1 MKSLTHLNS
10 YKELHNH
17 FLNIKD
23 VHMRDLFREDQNRG
37 MRYFLETD
45 YLKLDYSKNRI
56 NDETLKL
63 LFNLA
68 NECSLKEKMIAMFK
82 GEKINTT
89 ENRAVLHTALRNKS
103 NHSIMIDDMDIMP
116 NVREVLTKMQN
127 FSDSLRSGA
136 WLGYTNQVI
145 TDIVNIGIG
154 GSDLGALMVCEALKN
169 FGHPRLHMHFVSN
182 VDGAQLQGVL
192 DQVHP
197 ETTLFI
203 VASKT
208 FSTQETLTNAFTAR
222 KWFLNHALDEKYIA
236 KHFVAVSTNKEAVKE
251 FGIDS
256 NNMFEF
262 WNWVGGRYSLWSA
275 IGLSIMIYLGKENF
289 SSLLEGAYIMDEHF
303 YNQPFEKNMPVI
315 LGLIGVWYINF
326 FDAGSHII
334 APYDSVLKYLPKFIQ
349 QLDMESNGKQVRK
362 DGKKVDYD
370 TGPIIWGDTGINA
383 QHAFF
388 QLLHQGTHLSPIDL
402 IASLSKKGSLPGH
415 HEILLSNVFAQAEAF
430 MKGKT
435 LKEVQKEMSSK
446 GFSEEQ
452 IHKLAPHRVFSG
464 NRPSNIILL
473 NEINPKSIG
482 SLVALYEHKIF
493 VQGVIWGIN
502 SFDQWGVELGKEL
515 VKTILSELQGGKIQE
530 HDSSTKHLIQIYKN
544 FNSI

>member
-1 MKSLTHLNS
+1 
-10 YKELHNH
+10 
-17 FLNIKD
+17 
-23 VHMRDLFREDQNRG
+23 NRG
-37 MRYFLETD
+37 FKYFLQSGD
-45 YLKLDYSKNRI
+45 LKLDYSKNRI

-63 LFNLA
+63 LFDLA
-68 NECSLKEKMIAMFK
+68 KECSLKEKIDAMFE
-82 GEKINTT
+82 GEKINST

-103 NHSIMIDDMDIMP
+103 DYAVKIDDMDIMP
-116 NVREVLTKMQN
+116 NVREVLAKMQK
-127 FSDSLRSGA
+127 FSDSIRVGS

-154 GSDLGALMVCEALKN
+154 GSDLGALMVCKALKN
-169 FGHPRLHMHFVSN
+169 YAHPRIHMHFVSN
-182 VDGAQLQGVL
+182 VDGIQLQGVL
-192 DQVHP
+192 EKVHP

-222 KWFLNHALDEKYIA
+222 RWFLNHALDEKYIT

-251 FGIDS
+251 FGIDLE
-256 NNMFEF
+256 NMFEF

-275 IGLSIMIYLGKENF
+275 IGLAIMIYLGKENF
-289 SSLLEGAYIMDEHF
+289 SSLLEGAYLIDKHF
-303 YNQPFEKNMPVI
+303 RNEPFEKNMPV
-315 LGLIGVWYINF
+315 LMALIGIWYINF

-334 APYDSVLKYLPKFIQ
+334 APYDSVLRYFPKFIQ
-349 QLDMESNGKQVRK
+349 QLDMESNGKQITK
-362 DGKKVDYD
+362 SGKRVDYD
-370 TGPIIWGDTGINA
+370 TGPIIWGDVGINA

-402 IASLSKKGSLPGH
+402 IASLVKRGNFPEH

-430 MKGKT
+430 MLGRT
-435 LKEVQKEMSSK
+435 LEEVQEEMTKK
-446 GFSEEQ
+446 GLTKEQ

-464 NRPSNIILL
+464 NRPSNILL
-473 NEINPKSIG
+473 LDEIHPKSIG

-493 VQGVIWGIN
+493 VQGVIWDIN

-515 VKTILSELQGGKIQE
+515 AKTILS
-530 HDSSTKHLIQIYKN
+530 
-544 FNSI
+544 